1 MSAATNKSE
10 GWLVLLDRATR
21 LVAGAAGLLLLALV
35 VLIATAV
42 IARYVFASPIV
53 GINEIIQLI
62 SIAVVMLALPWCT
75 AQGAHVRADVFDEA
89 IGRYGRLI
97 GDIVSR
103 LLSITVLG
111 FLLQRAWL
119 KALDALEFG
128 DTTNMLDLPIW
139 PLYGLLTLGVALC
152 IPVLLAQIVH
162 ILIAFRK
169 DPK

>member
-21 LVAGAAGLLLLALV
+21 IVAGAAGLLLLALV

-75 AQGAHVRADVFDEA
+75 AQGAHVRADVSA
-89 IGRYGRLI
+89 
-97 GDIVSR
+97 
-103 LLSITVLG
+103 
-111 FLLQRAWL
+111 
-119 KALDALEFG
+119 
-128 DTTNMLDLPIW
+128 
-139 PLYGLLTLGVALC
+139 
-152 IPVLLAQIVH
+152 
-162 ILIAFRK
+162 
-169 DPK
+169 